1 MTNMQKY
8 RYKIVPIR
16 STGAHAKET
25 WQQQTMQ
32 VQQQQIVIVFHVFL
46 IMCSSFINFY
56 HDSM

>member
-46 IMCSSFINFY
+46 MMCSSFINF
-56 HDSM
+56 